1 MIHLQEKLL
10 SKIEGSSSSLMVDN
24 VDLGVTLIKQR
35 LHSLRVLLILDD
47 VNHSVQLEKLA
58 GEDDWF
64 GLGSR
69 IIITTRR
76 KHLLCAHEVDLTYT
90 VNKLD
95 HNAALQLFRWNVLKS
110 DKPINNFV
118 ERTERA
124 IMCYAGG
131 AFTGFNSI
139 GLGSIW

>member
-10 SKIEGSSSSLMVDN
+10 SQILGSSSNLMVDN

-35 LHSLRVLLILDD
+35 LHSLRILLVLDD
-47 VNHSVQLEKLA
+47 VNHLVQLEKLA

-69 IIITTRR
+69 IIITTRC
-76 KHLLCAHEVDLTYT
+76 KHLLCAHRIDLTYT

-95 HNAALQLFRWNVLKS
+95 HNAALQLFK
-110 DKPINNFV
+110 
-118 ERTERA
+118 
-124 IMCYAGG
+124 
-131 AFTGFNSI
+131 
-139 GLGSIW
+139 